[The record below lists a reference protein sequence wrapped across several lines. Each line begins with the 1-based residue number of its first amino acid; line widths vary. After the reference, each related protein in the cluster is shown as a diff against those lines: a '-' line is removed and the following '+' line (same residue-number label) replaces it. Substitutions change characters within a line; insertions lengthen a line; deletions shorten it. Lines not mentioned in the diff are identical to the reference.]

1 MKATVSPAIF
11 KGITD
16 ELKKVEWPKRQEA
29 LHLTLVVV
37 ILSFLIGVYIGVLDL
52 GFTKLLTIL
61 ISLKK

>member
-1 MKATVSPAIF
+1 MKPTIAPTIF
-11 KGITD
+11 KGLTD

-37 ILSFLIGVYIGVLDL
+37 ILSLLIGVYIGVLDL
-52 GFTKLLTIL
+52 GFTKLLTAL

>member
-1 MKATVSPAIF
+1 MKQTIASTIF

-37 ILSFLIGVYIGVLDL
+37 ILSLLIGVYIGVLDF
-52 GFTKLLTIL
+52 GFTKLLTLL
-61 ISLKK
+61 INLKK